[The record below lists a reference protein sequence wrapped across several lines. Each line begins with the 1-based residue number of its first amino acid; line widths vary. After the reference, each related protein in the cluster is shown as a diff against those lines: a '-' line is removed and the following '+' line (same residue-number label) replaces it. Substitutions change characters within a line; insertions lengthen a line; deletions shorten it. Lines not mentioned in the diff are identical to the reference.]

1 MIIALYRWKI
11 IYIEATI
18 ELAIGSDNTGEVAY
32 YNKMKKR
39 DGKGRITN
47 AIIPTIVWYIV
58 SSLRLSSNVKR
69 GVR

>member
-47 AIIPTIVWYIV
+47 AIIPTIV
-58 SSLRLSSNVKR
+58 
-69 GVR
+69 